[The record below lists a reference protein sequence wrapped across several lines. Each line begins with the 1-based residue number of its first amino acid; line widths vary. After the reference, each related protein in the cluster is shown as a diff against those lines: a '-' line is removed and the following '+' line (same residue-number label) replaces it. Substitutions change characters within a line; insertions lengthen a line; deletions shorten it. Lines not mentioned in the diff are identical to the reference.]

1 MLITDY
7 TNYNNNSLLEAELR
21 IKERWKKN
29 KISLK
34 FNKKDKILIFG
45 TLNYSKAILD
55 LGSSSIYAVDNC
67 EKPGFIKRKN
77 IQK

>member
-29 KISLK
+29 KINLK
-34 FNKKDKILIFG
+34 FNKKDKILI
-45 TLNYSKAILD
+45 L
-55 LGSSSIYAVDNC
+55 
-67 EKPGFIKRKN
+67 EH
-77 IQK
+77 